1 MKHAIGDSV
10 RALLA
15 SFLDYVELRLR
26 LVGVETQE
34 AALHLFTVVLL
45 VVTTLVCLAGFL
57 LLLIVFVLYLMVLI
71 LPLQWGWCALILA
84 AGLLLISVVTGILFR
99 VRLPKTLFPITLA
112 EFVKDRQWLKH
123 SPPSSV

>member
-57 LLLIVFVLYLMVLI
+57 VFVLYLMVLI
-71 LPLQWGWCALILA
+71 LHLQWGWCALILA

-99 VRLPKTLFPITLA
+99 VRLPKALFPITLA